1 MHDRSAVDLE
11 TDILIG
17 LSPDQKFAIAN
28 GLRQTA
34 WELAAAG
41 VRLREPPLSADDV
54 QAHVRNLF
62 LRASG

>member
-1 MHDRSAVDLE
+1 MHDRSAVEVE

-28 GLRQTA
+28 GLRRTA

-41 VRLREPPLSADDV
+41 VRLREPALSEDDV
-54 QAHVRNLF
+54 QARVRDQF
-62 LRASG
+62 LRASS